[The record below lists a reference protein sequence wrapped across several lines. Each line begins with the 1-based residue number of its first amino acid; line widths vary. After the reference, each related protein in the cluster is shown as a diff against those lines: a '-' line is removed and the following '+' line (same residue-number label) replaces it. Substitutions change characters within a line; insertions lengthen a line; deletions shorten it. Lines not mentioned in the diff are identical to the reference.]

1 MRRTRSRRGNVDFGE
16 NKKIYITITVIAVII
31 SIISVTLLIIKQ
43 SQTNKEALIQEQIR
57 QEEISKVFEESQ
69 QEIEEITNG
78 IKSSK
83 VKIKILGN
91 ILCENAVLNSAYNS
105 QTNEY
110 DFTSIFT
117 NLKEY
122 VSDADL
128 VVGNMETNFLNEKY
142 TSHNSPRSLIAAIKE
157 LNIKTLNI
165 ANNQNL
171 SDGVEGL
178 ISTKKALIDE
188 GIDTYGTSIGE
199 DDSKILIKEVNGI
212 KIGFV
217 SYITKIDDG
226 IEVNEDNIKYV
237 NYYSP
242 EQVDKDFEYLKEQE
256 VEYIIANIHTGS
268 TQHRI
273 TEEEHEEINNKL
285 IESGADVIIGTHQND
300 IGKLEIRQNAD
311 GKNVLIAN
319 SMGHILSENTNVAL
333 MLEIQ
338 IIRSES
344 AGGTILSKV
353 VYTPTYTLK
362 SVKPYQIFN
371 LRETIKI
378 YENEDDTIV
387 DKNTYNKMKQ
397 ELEKV
402 ETLISQ

>member
-16 NKKIYITITVIAVII
+16 SKKIYITITIIAVVI
-31 SIISVTLLIIKQ
+31 SIISIGILIIKQ
-43 SQTNKEALIQEQIR
+43 NETNKQALIQEQIR
-57 QEEISKVFEESQ
+57 QEEISKVFEENQ
-69 QEIEEITNG
+69 QEIEELSTE

-83 VKIKILGN
+83 AKIKILGN
-91 ILCENAVLNSAYNS
+91 ILCENKVLKSAYNS
-105 QTNEY
+105 QTNDY
-110 DFTSIFT
+110 DFSPIFN

-128 VVGNMETNFLNEKY
+128 VVGNLETNFLNENY
-142 TSHNSPRSLIAAIKE
+142 TSHNSPRSLITAIKE
-157 LNIKTLNI
+157 LNIETLNI

-171 SDGVEGL
+171 SDGIEGL
-178 ISTKKALIDE
+178 IETKKALITE

-199 DDSKILIKEVNGI
+199 DDTKILIKEVNGI

-217 SYITKIDDG
+217 SYITKVDDG
-226 IEVNEDNIKYV
+226 IEINEDNIKYV
-237 NYYSP
+237 NFYSP

-285 IESGADVIIGTHQND
+285 VESGADVIIGTHQND
-300 IGKLEIRQNAD
+300 IGKIEIRQNAD

-319 SMGHILSENTNVAL
+319 SMGHILSENTNIAL

-362 SVKPYQIFN
+362 EGNPYQILD
-371 LRETIKI
+371 LRKTIKT

-387 DKNTYNKMKQ
+387 SKKTYNSMKQ

-402 ETLISQ
+402 ETLIAQ